1 MRPESFSSG
10 GDGGSAIVAADCDSV
25 AAFDIVAGRHVH
37 RKKKR
42 KERKTLFNP
51 LLSGCLYCVSLG
63 FTGFYWVMHGF
74 IGLCWVLL
82 GFTGF

>member
-37 RKKKR
+37 RKKEKKR
-42 KERKTLFNP
+42 TKNAF
-51 LLSGCLYCVSLG
+51 
-63 FTGFYWVMHGF
+63 
-74 IGLCWVLL
+74 
-82 GFTGF
+82 